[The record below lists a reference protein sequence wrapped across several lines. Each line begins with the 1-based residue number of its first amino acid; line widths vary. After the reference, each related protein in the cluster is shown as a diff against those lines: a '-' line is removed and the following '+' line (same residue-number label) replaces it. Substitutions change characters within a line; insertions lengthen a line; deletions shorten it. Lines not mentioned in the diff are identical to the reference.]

1 MEGLFLV
8 RRLQPWH
15 TNIKKRQVKSP
26 KIYLRDSGLL
36 HYLLGIHAQLELE
49 SHPKLGSSW
58 EGYVMEEIIKAIVP
72 DQVYFWATHSGAEL
86 DLLVIKGGL
95 HYGVE
100 CKRVDAPRLT
110 ASMRIALEYLQ
121 LEHIAVIYPG
131 SMRYPLAE
139 RITAV
144 PLQDIANLTNDPNII
159 FRQ

>member
-1 MEGLFLV
+1 MDK
-8 RRLQPWH
+8 RL
-15 TNIKKRQVKSP
+15 SP
-26 KIYLRDSGLL
+26 KYYFRDSGLL
-36 HYLLGIHAQLELE
+36 HYLLGISTQLELE
-49 SHPKLGSSW
+49 SHPKLGLFW
-58 EGYVMEEIIKAIVP
+58 EGYAMEEVLKAIVP

-86 DLLVIKGGL
+86 DLLIIKGGL
-95 HYGVE
+95 YYGVE

-110 ASMRIALEYLQ
+110 ASMRIALEDLQ

-144 PLQDIANLTNDPNII
+144 PLQDIGELANDPNIV